1 MYSDLNFSIMH
12 IYYVRDDTYVYMQ
25 FHENTIFRENPYQ
38 AHSWVISN
46 KNNFV
51 LSLAILE
58 MTVLPRYI
66 ITNYAASMT

>member
-25 FHENTIFRENPYQ
+25 NPYQ